1 MNLKKLLDEVLA
13 LGSNISIKEGKE
25 IYKKRLVSNLSSKKI
40 DDVYHIYSRIIGDNG
55 KEYSCHIKYNLKS
68 EKLISAKCTC
78 NTYEEF
84 SKYKS
89 NYICKH
95 IIATIFY
102 FYIIGK
108 SKLKKKLKEDQKL
121 NKSRKINIA
130 RANVEKKIINLD
142 LDIKKNDNNTFD
154 IQLKIGEKIT
164 YLISKISEFLKCIK
178 TNGQF
183 RINGE
188 FLYNSSCMKLNDKD
202 KELLNYIDLNLKNK
216 ESFNIIDGK
225 VLRIKEKYIEEIL
238 KLVDENK
245 KVKLNYEYIN
255 YESYVIK
262 GDIPLSFTVKIDLD
276 KVILT
281 TKKKLPI
288 PLNDDFTL
296 FLNDRKIYLP
306 SNNQIDNYK
315 ILYNT
320 LKVNGKIE
328 YPKQEN
334 YISNLFNLLG
344 NISNEII
351 LGEGVK
357 SLCRKYYK
365 VKTLIKN
372 ENNSIKCKVNIN
384 YFGEIINILDKNTN
398 YFLRDNNFEEE
409 ISMKL
414 ERYRFIKKENEFLFI
429 GDDEEYYKFLV
440 DGVKFFNEF
449 SIVEFDKNFE
459 KINLIDS
466 DNIVA
471 KFENENEKIIF
482 KYSIDD
488 LSYSEYINVLQAL
501 EEDRDFYKTKKG
513 RILNLRDLGIISFFN
528 ILDNLIY
535 NQEIYDGEIEVDE
548 SKALFIDENI
558 KNYRLNFIRGAETLK
573 IVSKR
578 LENRAIEKINKIE
591 GLNGN
596 LRNYQLVGV
605 NYLLSL
611 SEMNFGGIL
620 ADEMG
625 LGKTIQIIAFLLY
638 KKNSKSLVVTQTS
651 LIYNWKDEFEKFAPS
666 LRVGIIHGSKSIRNK
681 VIDNKKDYDILL
693 TTYRTIK
700 NDIEFYK
707 NEIFDYLIIDEAQN
721 IKNPKAQNTKV
732 IKEINAKVKFALT
745 GTPIENSL
753 VELWSIFDFIMPGYL
768 FDEKKFKKKF
778 INKTE
783 KEIQELKSLINP
795 FILRRLKKDV
805 ITELPE
811 KIEKKYY
818 IPMTTT
824 QKAAYKN
831 YMKEVKLKLKAGEED
846 NITILSYLTRL
857 RQICQDPILVN
868 KDYKG
873 DSGKINA
880 AIEIIEDIIKN
891 NNKMLV
897 FSQFTS
903 VLKKLKEELTKRKI
917 EVKYLDGTTKAKER
931 IKLVSKFNE
940 SKEAEIFLISLK
952 AGGTGL
958 NLTSAKFV
966 MHMDPWWNP
975 SIEDQATDRAH
986 RIGQKNIVE
995 VIKLIAKDT
1004 IEEKIIDLQE
1014 DKREIINSV
1023 MNDESLNINNIS
1035 KLTNEE
1041 ILNLFK

>member
-1 MNLKKLLDEVLA
+1 M
-13 LGSNISIKEGKE
+13 
-25 IYKKRLVSNLSSKKI
+25 
-40 DDVYHIYSRIIGDNG
+40 
-55 KEYSCHIKYNLKS
+55 
-68 EKLISAKCTC
+68 
-78 NTYEEF
+78 
-84 SKYKS
+84 
-89 NYICKH
+89 
-95 IIATIFY
+95 
-102 FYIIGK
+102 
-108 SKLKKKLKEDQKL
+108 
-121 NKSRKINIA
+121 
-130 RANVEKKIINLD
+130 
-142 LDIKKNDNNTFD
+142 
-154 IQLKIGEKIT
+154 
-164 YLISKISEFLKCIK
+164 
-178 TNGQF
+178 
-183 RINGE
+183 
-188 FLYNSSCMKLNDKD
+188 
-202 KELLNYIDLNLKNK
+202 
-216 ESFNIIDGK
+216 
-225 VLRIKEKYIEEIL
+225 
-238 KLVDENK
+238 
-245 KVKLNYEYIN
+245 
-255 YESYVIK
+255 
-262 GDIPLSFTVKIDLD
+262 PLSFTVKIDLD

-288 PLNDDFTL
+288 PLNDDFTI

-306 SNNQIDNYK
+306 SNNQIDKYK

-372 ENNSIKCKVNIN
+372 ENNNIKCKVNIN
-384 YFGEIINILDKNTN
+384 YFGKIINILDKNIN

-449 SIVEFDKNFE
+449 SIVEFDKSFDE
-459 KINLIDS
+459 INLIDS

-513 RILNLRDLGIISFFN
+513 RILNLRDLGIINFFN

-558 KNYRLNFIRGAETLK
+558 KNYSLNFIRGAETLK

-578 LENRAIEKINKIE
+578 LENRDIERINKIE
-591 GLNGN
+591 GLKGK
-596 LRNYQLVGV
+596 LRNYQLTGV

-693 TTYRTIK
+693 TTYGTIK

-805 ITELPE
+805 
-811 KIEKKYY
+811 
-818 IPMTTT
+818 MTTT

-917 EVKYLDGTTKAKER
+917 EVKYLDGTTNAKER

-1004 IEEKIIDLQE
+1004 IEKKIIDLQE

-1023 MNDESLNINNIS
+1023 MNDENLNINNIS
-1035 KLTNEE
+1035 RLTNDE

>member
-1 MNLKKLLDEVLA
+1 M
-13 LGSNISIKEGKE
+13 
-25 IYKKRLVSNLSSKKI
+25 
-40 DDVYHIYSRIIGDNG
+40 
-55 KEYSCHIKYNLKS
+55 
-68 EKLISAKCTC
+68 
-78 NTYEEF
+78 
-84 SKYKS
+84 
-89 NYICKH
+89 
-95 IIATIFY
+95 
-102 FYIIGK
+102 
-108 SKLKKKLKEDQKL
+108 
-121 NKSRKINIA
+121 
-130 RANVEKKIINLD
+130 
-142 LDIKKNDNNTFD
+142 
-154 IQLKIGEKIT
+154 
-164 YLISKISEFLKCIK
+164 
-178 TNGQF
+178 
-183 RINGE
+183 
-188 FLYNSSCMKLNDKD
+188 DK
-202 KELLNYIDLNLKNK
+202 
-216 ESFNIIDGK
+216 
-225 VLRIKEKYIEEIL
+225 
-238 KLVDENK
+238 
-245 KVKLNYEYIN
+245 
-255 YESYVIK
+255 
-262 GDIPLSFTVKIDLD
+262 
-276 KVILT
+276 
-281 TKKKLPI
+281 
-288 PLNDDFTL
+288 
-296 FLNDRKIYLP
+296 
-306 SNNQIDNYK
+306 YK

-328 YPKQEN
+328 YPKREN
-334 YISNLFNLLG
+334 YISNLFDLLG

-372 ENNSIKCKVNIN
+372 ENNNIKCKVNIN
-384 YFGEIINILDKNTN
+384 YFGKVINILDKNTN
-398 YFLRDNNFEEE
+398 YFLRDINFEEE

-449 SIVEFDKNFE
+449 SIVEFDKSFDE
-459 KINLIDS
+459 INLIDS

-488 LSYSEYINVLQAL
+488 LSYSEYINDDYFIA
-501 EEDRDFYKTKKG
+501 TKDDG
-513 RILNLRDLGIISFFN
+513 DLGIINSFN

-558 KNYRLNFIRGAETLK
+558 KNYSLNFIRGAETLK

-578 LENRAIEKINKIE
+578 LENRDIEKINKIE
-591 GLNGN
+591 GLKGK
-596 LRNYQLVGV
+596 LRNYQLTGV

-651 LIYNWKDEFEKFAPS
+651 LIYNWKDEFEKFSPS
-666 LRVGIIHGSKSIRNK
+666 LNVGIIHGSKSVRSK

-693 TTYRTIK
+693 TTYGTIK
-700 NDIEFYK
+700 NDMEFYK

-732 IKEINAKVKFALT
+732 IKEIHAKVKFALT

-783 KEIQELKSLINP
+783 KEIQELKNLVKP

-818 IPMTTT
+818 ISMTTT
-824 QKAAYKN
+824 QKLAYKN
-831 YMKEVKLKLKAGEED
+831 YMKEVKLKLKTGEED

-880 AIEIIEDIIKN
+880 AIEIIEDIIKS

-903 VLKKLKEELTKRKI
+903 VLKNLKEELNKRKI
-917 EVKYLDGTTKAKER
+917 EVKYLDGTTNAKER

-995 VIKLIAKDT
+995 VIKLIAKD
-1004 IEEKIIDLQE
+1004 
-1014 DKREIINSV
+1014 NSI
-1023 MNDESLNINNIS
+1023 MDDESLNINNIS
-1035 KLTNEE
+1035 RLTNDE